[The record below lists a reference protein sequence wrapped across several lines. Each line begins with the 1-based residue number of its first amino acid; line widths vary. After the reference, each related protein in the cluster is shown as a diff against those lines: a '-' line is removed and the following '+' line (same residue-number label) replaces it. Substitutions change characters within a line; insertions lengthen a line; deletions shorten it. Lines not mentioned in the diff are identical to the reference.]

1 MSDLIKEPKKTSSL
15 EAELYYLIAN
25 FLNSGPCKRSAEI
38 LRQEIE
44 KYQLMPCRID
54 WLGRSHQRSFEDLEQ
69 NHPHISHDHLLKIC
83 SRLGPVL
90 DKEVPSSVPGVQTLL
105 GAGRQSMLR
114 TKQNVLTPKWK
125 VSEMT
130 SCHHGR
136 PFLPPHYAES
146 SYPPNIVYGL
156 YTREANG
163 SMKCHHLASSRIY
176 SKQQLYRRMLGHLS
190 SVYCVLFDRTGKY
203 IFTGA
208 DDTLVKIWSSWD
220 GRLLSSLR
228 GHSAEITDMAI
239 TYDNS
244 LLAASSVDKMIRV
257 WCLKTTAPVAV
268 LTGHTGMVTS
278 LQFCPYPKGSLH
290 YLISTGND
298 GCVCFWQWNTNTT
311 NVFNPKPL
319 KFTERN
325 RAGAQM
331 ICSSFSSGGVFL
343 ATGSTDHHVR
353 VYNILGNGDPEKIME
368 LEGHSDRV
376 DSLQFSNKSSRF
388 ISGSKDGTAR
398 IWWYERQKWNTIC
411 LKMTTKL
418 PGFPTDEGEDIKLK
432 LRVTMVGWS
441 LDDSLV
447 ITAVSDHSIKVWES
461 QTGTLKHVLD
471 CHEDE
476 VFVLETHPRDQRL
489 MLSAGHDGRIV
500 LWDIMSGIAIKS
512 FFNTIERQGHGAV
525 FDCKFSPD
533 GLMFAS
539 TDSHGHL
546 SIFGLGSSE
555 RYKKVPEEQ
564 FFHTDYRPL
573 IRDTNQHV
581 LDEQTQC
588 APHLMPPP
596 FLVDIDGNPYP
607 PNLQR
612 LVPGRENCNESQLI
626 PYIAVSAEGQAEI
639 LEPIRPV
646 EADQQRPTIDDMIER
661 LQQEQ
666 NSRRVNPSRASGAAR
681 ESERNVQGPI
691 SPRVLGGQRSL
702 SGHSRV
708 GMRRNGDIEGVRQS
722 SGNWQSRGQ
731 FSGSLSWLKRVVVKP
746 MCPPQIREEE
756 RFRQMLADQELSH
769 FNGEKRKKPISETK
783 EEETDSVKLKSQRCG
798 TRKQQQQQNMRTRL
812 EQNISYSESSDSSDI
827 ERRNWRDSSSEEAG
841 SESEEYSDW
850 TADAGVSLDSF
861 KKKSK
866 SGKHRAG
873 EEDHKGEE
881 SQTRDEDEKKTCM
894 KKQNKRKNRRI
905 KEVPDEY
912 KPPEWL
918 THVVPQKNPYVPQVG
933 DEVLYFW
940 QGHEIYLKAVKKTK
954 IYDVSLKSQPFRKLR
969 LREQELVRIEDIEFE
984 ILPPRLCHLRLAMID
999 PETGDCTGDSFTLKY
1014 HNMDSVPDFL
1024 VLRYYYNV
1032 AMDQHWKAGDRFR
1045 CMKNNTWQLGTI
1057 DHQEPLQEEY
1067 PDCMFQCFF
1076 VKLDNQ
1082 EMERLSPWDLEPLIH
1097 NWLRDRHGQ
1106 NMGVAENEQ
1115 IGTRYSPKPSE
1126 WPKCGQEEECSRLA
1140 RGLEQ
1145 IMELA
1150 IAEPFTVPVDLNLY
1164 PDYALVVE
1172 YPVDL
1177 STIKARLEN
1186 HFYSVW
1192 APLALSE
1199 PVVSVLVTDFK
1210 DYRDIIDHPVDL
1222 STVKERL
1229 QTGHYNTPVE
1239 FCKDM
1244 RLIFQNSRNYNT
1256 NKRSRIYGMTIR
1268 LSAMFEEHIR
1278 AITSDWRSAVKYE
1291 EKMRNN
1297 KYASNRRKPLPLA
1310 IADWLSL
1317 PANHP
1322 ALRAASSSSQQEP
1335 LTVRTSHNRGSGSL
1349 DEAGPSSSNGGEISS
1364 KRKKGTLS
1372 SRENEKRFNEN
1383 NRVTSFSK
1391 TRVVTKTTHKRHLGI
1406 HMSNGFVKK
1415 SRSLRSSTATSR
1427 RENSNSVLGPYQQ
1440 KASSGGGGD
1449 SNRSEDEIM
1458 SASNRKLKNKKN
1470 INLQPNND
1478 HRYKQRFIGRSSKQ
1492 NSSKSDLTDVV
1503 HMKHMRWKS
1512 TKRKSGMRECSNLTI
1527 EMNTGYGTKPNY
1539 SAFKSRFLRKRKF
1552 FSDSKPSSD
1561 INTYQNRFSK
1571 RCSKRRT
1578 STVFDEATQS
1588 GEENYDEVILKRD
1601 KNMQKKVRNFSNFL
1615 KTEQCEE
1622 MTSVEEECEGKKSR
1636 NQKRVYCKKQKNK
1649 NLVKREKLNE
1659 TIITEV
1665 GFRTG
1670 KRENV
1675 RKSNRQPIPLEK
1687 YSTRKNEGSSLFRN
1701 KLRSSRSQNS
1711 TNKYTFSEDLND
1723 KDSSNNNES
1732 TSNSSKPSGSSG
1744 NCSGSL
1750 DCKSDS
1756 KTSCE
1761 YQKIT
1766 SFKDFANAS
1775 KNDIRRSSRTATR
1788 NSTKATRSALTSN
1801 QSVETPSRRSRRM
1814 CNKTVDYQEE
1824 TDQDYVS
1831 SQSDESEPSQLRET
1845 LSESN
1850 HCRMHKLTSHIRPVV
1865 AE

>member
-15 EAELYYLIAN
+15 EAELYYLIAK
-25 FLNSGPCKRSAEI
+25 FLNSGPCKRSAEV

-44 KYQLMPCRID
+44 EYQLMPCRID

-125 VSEMT
+125 ISEMT
-130 SCHHGR
+130 ACHHDR
-136 PFLPPHYAES
+136 PFLPPNHAES

-163 SMKCHHLASSRIY
+163 SMKCHHLVSSKIY

-298 GCVCFWQWNTNTT
+298 GCVCFWQWNTNAT
-311 NVFNPKPL
+311 NVFNPKPI

-461 QTGTLKHVLD
+461 QTGTLKHILD

-500 LWDIMSGIAIKS
+500 LWDIVSGIAIKS

-646 EADQQRPTIDDMIER
+646 EAEQQRPTIDDMIER

-666 NSRRVNPSRASGAAR
+666 NSRRVNPSRASGTAR
-681 ESERNVQGPI
+681 ESERNAQGPI

-731 FSGSLSWLKRVVVKP
+731 FSGSPSWLKRVVVKP

-756 RFRQMLADQELSH
+756 RFRQTLADQELAH

-783 EEETDSVKLKSQRCG
+783 EEETDSVKLKNQRCG

-812 EQNISYSESSDSSDI
+812 EQNVSYSDSSDSSDI

-881 SQTRDEDEKKTCM
+881 SQTKDEDERKTSM

-984 ILPPRLCHLRLAMID
+984 ILPPRLCHLRLVMID

-1024 VLRYYYNV
+1024 VLRYYYNL

-1045 CMKNNTWQLGTI
+1045 CIKNNTWQPGTI

-1082 EMERLSPWDLEPLIH
+1082 EMERMSPWDLEPLIH
-1097 NWLRDRHGQ
+1097 NGLRDRQRQ
-1106 NMGVAENEQ
+1106 NMNVAEKEQ
-1115 IGTRYSPKPSE
+1115 ISARYSPKPSE
-1126 WPKCGQEEECSRLA
+1126 WPKCGQEEECNRLA

-1150 IAEPFTVPVDLNLY
+1150 IAEPFIVPVDLNLY

-1186 HFYSVW
+1186 HFYRRHEAVKFDVTFIERNARKFNEPSSQIVKQ
-1192 APLALSE
+1192 ASIVTELLLQFINTTDCVDPMQLYQKIMETQQLHTFFSE
-1199 PVVSVLVTDFK
+1199 SDLDVTVSDSEAEDEVEEDESAEVNDQRKRKKSLGKKPSKRKRLQSREYTSNSWKQQCLELLELIFECEDSTPFRQPVDQSEYP

-1229 QTGHYNTPVE
+1229 QTGHYNTPVQ

-1297 KYASNRRKPLPLA
+1297 KYASNRRRPLPLA

-1335 LTVRTSHNRGSGSL
+1335 LTARTSHYRGSGSL

-1364 KRKKGTLS
+1364 KRKKGILS
-1372 SRENEKRFNEN
+1372 SRENEKKFNEN

-1391 TRVVTKTTHKRHLGI
+1391 SRVVTKTTHKRHLGI

-1415 SRSLRSSTATSR
+1415 SRSLRSSTATNR
-1427 RENSNSVLGPYQQ
+1427 RENSMVGPYQQ

-1449 SNRSEDEIM
+1449 SNQSDDEIM

-1470 INLQPNND
+1470 INLQSNND
-1478 HRYKQRFIGRSSKQ
+1478 HRHKQRFIGRSSKQ
-1492 NSSKSDLTDVV
+1492 NSGESDLTDVV
-1503 HMKHMRWKS
+1503 HMKHMRWKP

-1527 EMNTGYGTKPNY
+1527 EMNTGYGMKPNY
-1539 SAFKSRFLRKRKF
+1539 SAFKSRFFKKEEVF
-1552 FSDSKPSSD
+1552 F
-1561 INTYQNRFSK
+1561 
-1571 RCSKRRT
+1571 
-1578 STVFDEATQS
+1578 
-1588 GEENYDEVILKRD
+1588 
-1601 KNMQKKVRNFSNFL
+1601 
-1615 KTEQCEE
+1615 
-1622 MTSVEEECEGKKSR
+1622 
-1636 NQKRVYCKKQKNK
+1636 
-1649 NLVKREKLNE
+1649 
-1659 TIITEV
+1659 
-1665 GFRTG
+1665 
-1670 KRENV
+1670 
-1675 RKSNRQPIPLEK
+1675 
-1687 YSTRKNEGSSLFRN
+1687 
-1701 KLRSSRSQNS
+1701 
-1711 TNKYTFSEDLND
+1711 
-1723 KDSSNNNES
+1723 
-1732 TSNSSKPSGSSG
+1732 
-1744 NCSGSL
+1744 
-1750 DCKSDS
+1750 
-1756 KTSCE
+1756 
-1761 YQKIT
+1761 
-1766 SFKDFANAS
+1766 
-1775 KNDIRRSSRTATR
+1775 
-1788 NSTKATRSALTSN
+1788 
-1801 QSVETPSRRSRRM
+1801 
-1814 CNKTVDYQEE
+1814 
-1824 TDQDYVS
+1824 
-1831 SQSDESEPSQLRET
+1831 
-1845 LSESN
+1845 
-1850 HCRMHKLTSHIRPVV
+1850 
-1865 AE
+1865 